1 MTAFAHHH
9 DRPGAGGLP
18 RLVRDLLQD
27 LWARRRRRL
36 ERRALA
42 DLDPYIRAD
51 IGLDPPRMRADA
63 ERPVAR
69 SRAAAGRR
77 PPCPLA

>member
-1 MTAFAHHH
+1 VTAFAHHH

-18 RLVRDLLQD
+18 RLVRDLCQE
-27 LWARRRRRL
+27 LWVRHRRRL

-42 DLDPYIRAD
+42 DLDPHILAD
-51 IGLDPPRMRADA
+51 IGLDPAGLRTDA
-63 ERPVAR
+63 ARPVDR
-69 SRAAAGRR
+69 SGAAAGRR